1 MPSEIL
7 GTRLDGSR
15 RTYAALLTC
24 RYREAELAH
33 GRVCMLAVVSSE
45 SALVKGKPWMLA
57 VLSTV
62 C

>member
-1 MPSEIL
+1 MS
-7 GTRLDGSR
+7 THS
-15 RTYAALLTC
+15 ALLVC

-45 SALVKGKPWMLA
+45 SALVKGKPCMLA